1 ERQAVRDRLGIDASF
16 LTRVLTKLE
25 QRGLVA
31 SSPSATD
38 ARAINLALT
47 AAGRAAFADLNQRS
61 RDQIQEL
68 LTPLTDDQRRE
79 VVEAMTVLGR
89 LLHVGSGGAPV
100 AIRPLRPGDMGWVIE
115 RHGAVYFDQFHW
127 DADFEALVARV
138 VADYH
143 SNFKPGRESA
153 WIAEVDGA

>member
-1 ERQAVRDRLGIDASF
+1 MLASGRETDDIERVRSFNRGWVKVLGLLDQGLLRTEYSLTEARAIFELAQQDSCERQAVRDRLGIDASF

-47 AAGRAAFADLNQRS
+47 PAGRAAFEDLNQRS

-68 LTPLTDDQRRE
+68 LTPLTVDQRRE
-79 VVEAMTVLGR
+79 VVEAMTV
-89 LLHVGSGGAPV
+89 
-100 AIRPLRPGDMGWVIE
+100 I
-115 RHGAVYFDQFHW
+115 
-127 DADFEALVARV
+127 
-138 VADYH
+138 
-143 SNFKPGRESA
+143 
-153 WIAEVDGA
+153 